1 MKLRLRER
9 DESETHMARE
19 KRMAAVVPIMPSA
32 PVPLRP
38 PTRHDS
44 MVSAALHSRQRTL
57 SRALIGMDACA
68 SVIGNVATLLVA
80 TVQRGHKILV
90 AGNGGSAAQAQH
102 FAAEFVG
109 RFKRERQAY
118 PMLSLTVDTSIL
130 TAVAN
135 DYSYQEVFARQI
147 DALGQPD
154 DLFIALSTS
163 GQSINLLRAAHAAH
177 QRSMGVVSITG
188 NQANPLARLADIAI
202 HVPTD
207 DTAVTQEL
215 HIMIVHILCDIAEKE
230 LTANE
235 GDAHP

>member
-1 MKLRLRER
+1 
-9 DESETHMARE
+9 
-19 KRMAAVVPIMPSA
+19 
-32 PVPLRP
+32 
-38 PTRHDS
+38 
-44 MVSAALHSRQRTL
+44 
-57 SRALIGMDACA
+57 MDACV
-68 SVIGNVATLLVA
+68 SVIGEAATLLVA
-80 TVQRGHKILV
+80 TVQSGHKVLV

-109 RFKRERQAY
+109 RFKRERRAY

-135 DYSYQEVFARQI
+135 DYSYQEVFARQVE
-147 DALGQPD
+147 ALGQPD

-163 GQSINLLRAAHAAH
+163 GQSINLLRAAHVAH

-188 NQANPLARLADIAI
+188 NQTNPLARLADIAV

-215 HIMIVHILCDIAEKE
+215 HIMVVHILCDIAEKE
-230 LTANE
+230 LAANE
-235 GDAHP
+235 GGAHP

>member
-1 MKLRLRER
+1 
-9 DESETHMARE
+9 MAHE
-19 KRMAAVVPIMPSA
+19 KRMATVVPVAPSA

-38 PTRHDS
+38 PTRHGN
-44 MVSAALHSRQRTL
+44 MVSVALHARQRIL
-57 SRALIGMDACA
+57 SRALIDMDARA
-68 SVIGNVATLLVA
+68 QAIGEAATLLVT
-80 TVQRGHKILV
+80 TVQSGHKVLV

-109 RFKRERQAY
+109 RFKRERRAY

-135 DYSYQEVFARQI
+135 DYSYQEVFARQVE
-147 DALGQPD
+147 ALGQPD

-177 QRSMGVVSITG
+177 ERSMGVVSITG
-188 NQANPLARLADIAI
+188 DQANPLARLADVAI
-202 HVPTD
+202 RVPTD

-215 HIMIVHILCDIAEKE
+215 HIMVVHILCDIAEKE
-230 LTANE
+230 LAANE
-235 GDAHP
+235 GDVHP

>member
-1 MKLRLRER
+1 M
-9 DESETHMARE
+9 
-19 KRMAAVVPIMPSA
+19 
-32 PVPLRP
+32 
-38 PTRHDS
+38 
-44 MVSAALHSRQRTL
+44 
-57 SRALIGMDACA
+57 
-68 SVIGNVATLLVA
+68 SVIGDVATLLVA

-109 RFKRERQAY
+109 RFKRERRAY

-130 TAVAN
+130 TALAN

-147 DALGQPD
+147 EALGQPH

-177 QRSMGVVSITG
+177 RRSMQVVSITG
-188 NQANPLARLADIAI
+188 NQTNPLARLADVAI
-202 HVPTD
+202 RVPTD

-215 HIMIVHILCDIAEKE
+215 HIMVVHILCDIAEKE
-230 LTANE
+230 LAANE
-235 GDAHP
+235 GDAHA